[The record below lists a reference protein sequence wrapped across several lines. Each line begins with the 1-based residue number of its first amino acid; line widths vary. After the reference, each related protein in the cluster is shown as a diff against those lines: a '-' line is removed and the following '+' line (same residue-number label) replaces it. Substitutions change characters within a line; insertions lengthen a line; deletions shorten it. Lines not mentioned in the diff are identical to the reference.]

1 MASIARLV
9 RDAMIDGHRSN
20 MRAVVSASASRR
32 LRMHTDASIV
42 ATVKRVTDA
51 PSSSMF
57 LGFNSNKYQI
67 IGTDALPR
75 PATSIM
81 FDWSHTYLQG
91 GFRPLLPPPPA
102 PHKKT

>member
-1 MASIARLV
+1 
-9 RDAMIDGHRSN
+9 
-20 MRAVVSASASRR
+20 
-32 LRMHTDASIV
+32 MHTDASII
-42 ATVKRVTDA
+42 ATVNRVA
-51 PSSSMF
+51 EEPSSQLF
-57 LGFNSNKYQI
+57 LGFNPNPYQI

-102 PHKKT
+102 PHKKNKNFPPRVSS